1 MSDHTSELH
10 DSAPETHLEEPMEDN
25 ETAASGILLQK
36 ADYENYSPEA
46 VSLNSSAILDH
57 PEEININDT
66 EKDNNKAAKYPSY
79 AAAAAAPAPAAA
91 PAVPVPAPATARPAK
106 NTAPSTTSASAKS
119 LTTSTELST
128 HVVDLNQTMPWKLIY
143 PIISRDTIIMLCKAT
158 AINFLLPFVN
168 GVFLGFGEICAHELA
183 YRWGW
188 TNSAHVVKVPGRQP
202 ANAGSVGIRA
212 AGSSNSSGGYIGSQS
227 GIGGLGQYENE
238 FE

>member
-1 MSDHTSELH
+1 MSEHTLELN
-10 DSAPETHLEEPMEDN
+10 DPAAETHLEEPMEDN

-36 ADYENYSPEA
+36 ADYEPEA
-46 VSLNSSAILDH
+46 TSLNSSAILDH
-57 PEEININDT
+57 PEEINANDA
-66 EKDNNKAAKYPSY
+66 EKDNNKTAKYPSY
-79 AAAAAAPAPAAA
+79 AAAAAAAA
-91 PAVPVPAPATARPAK
+91 PAPATTPTVRAPAPVTARPSRK
-106 NTAPSTTSASAKS
+106 TAPSTTMASAKPLS
-119 LTTSTELST
+119 TSTELST

-143 PIISRDTIIMLCKAT
+143 PVISRDTIIMLCKAT

-202 ANAGSVGIRA
+202 ASAGNVGIRA
-212 AGSSNSSGGYIGSQS
+212 AGSSNLSNSYISGQS
-227 GIGGLGQYENE
+227 GISGLGRYENE